1 MARTVSPGPGPCP
14 SEEQLFAY
22 AAGSGRMR
30 DPETLLIHLDGC
42 GTCRHLLAEAS
53 RSLESSPPAPSVKS
67 VVPVRSAP
75 LPVVPLP
82 SPGPAQIRTLEDG
95 ELVVDRYR
103 IERFLAQGG
112 MGEVYL
118 AQDLLLEET
127 VALKT
132 LACTALDDQRAA
144 FRFKAEARL
153 ARRVTHPN
161 VCRILEFGLQA
172 RKRGKQSESV
182 PFLTMEFLNGE
193 TLNRRIT
200 KRGAMPEAEAIALL
214 QQVLTGLQ
222 AIHAC
227 GIVHRDLKSENVFLV
242 PDPRGERAVVMDF
255 GLARALDGSV
265 VSTWP
270 LARMLAG
277 TIDTMAPEQIE
288 GRTPEPSMDI
298 FAFGVLL
305 FEVLTGRRPFIDT
318 PPMKRLREKAPLPS
332 SVNANLHPRWDRI
345 IGKCM
350 ELAPAARYPD
360 FGEVAAALA
369 KAARPV
375 AGASF

>member
-1 MARTVSPGPGPCP
+1 MPRTVSPGPGPCP

-22 AAGSGRMR
+22 AAGSGRLH
-30 DPETLLIHLDGC
+30 DPEKLLIHLDGC
-42 GTCRHLLAEAS
+42 ATCRHLLAEAS
-53 RSLESSPPAPSVKS
+53 RSLEASPSRAPAP
-67 VVPVRSAP
+67 A
-75 LPVVPLP
+75 
-82 SPGPAQIRTLEDG
+82 PGPATPAKIRTFRDG
-95 ELVVDRYR
+95 DLVVDRYR

-118 AQDLLLEET
+118 SQDLLLEET

-161 VCRILEFGLQA
+161 VCRILEFGVQA
-172 RKRGKQSESV
+172 RKQGKQSESI
-182 PFLTMEFLNGE
+182 PFLTMEFLAGE

-200 KRGAMPEAEAIALL
+200 KRGRLPEHEAVPLL
-214 QQVLTGLQ
+214 QQVIQGLQ

-270 LARMLAG
+270 LARMLTG

-288 GRTPEPSMDI
+288 GRSPEPTMDV

-305 FEVLTGRRPFIDT
+305 FEALTGRRPFIDVA
-318 PPMKRLREKAPLPS
+318 PMKRLREKAPVPS
-332 SVNANLHPRWDRI
+332 SIAASLHPRWDRI
-345 IGKCM
+345 IGKCL
-350 ELAPAARYPD
+350 ELDPAARYPNLS
-360 FGEVAAALA
+360 ELAAALV
-369 KAARPV
+369 KAQRPV
-375 AGASF
+375 AGPIF

>member
-1 MARTVSPGPGPCP
+1 VSPGAGPCP
-14 SEEQLFAY
+14 SEDQLFAY
-22 AAGSGRMR
+22 ASGSGRLR
-30 DPETLLIHLDGC
+30 DPEKLLIHLDGC
-42 GTCRHLLAEAS
+42 ATCRQLLAEAS
-53 RSLESSPPAPSVKS
+53 RALEASHTPAA
-67 VVPVRSAP
+67 AP
-75 LPVVPLP
+75 
-82 SPGPAQIRTLEDG
+82 AKIRTFGDG
-95 ELVVDRYR
+95 DLVVDRYR

-112 MGEVYL
+112 MGEVYV
-118 AQDLLLEET
+118 AQDLLLEES

-161 VCRILEFGLQA
+161 VCRILEFGVQV
-172 RKRGKQSESV
+172 RKRGRQSESI
-182 PFLTMEFLNGE
+182 PFLTMEFLDGE

-200 KRGAMPEAEAIALL
+200 RRGRLPDGEIMPVL
-214 QQVLTGLQ
+214 QQVIAGLQ
-222 AIHAC
+222 AIHAS

-242 PDPRGERAVVMDF
+242 PGPRGERAVVMDF

-288 GRTPEPSMDI
+288 GRTPEPTMDV

-305 FEVLTGRRPFIDT
+305 FEVLTGRRPFVDV
-318 PPMKRLREKAPLPS
+318 PPMKRLRDKAPLPS
-332 SVNANLHPRWDRI
+332 SINPALHPRWDRI
-345 IGKCM
+345 VGKCM
-350 ELAPAARYPD
+350 ETQPAARYQD
-360 FGEVAAALA
+360 FREIADALL
-369 KAARPV
+369 KAQRPV
-375 AGASF
+375 GVTF

>member
-1 MARTVSPGPGPCP
+1 LSGSTCMRRTRSSNSPLGRSTPGQAAFPASYPCSTISKNSIPGRAIVARAIMSRTVPPVVGPCP
-14 SEEQLFAY
+14 SEELLFAY
-22 AAGSGRMR
+22 AAGSGRLR
-30 DPETLLIHLDGC
+30 DPEKLLIHLDGC
-42 GTCRHLLAEAS
+42 STCRQLLAEAS
-53 RSLESSPPAPSVKS
+53 RSLDAAPAPVA
-67 VVPVRSAP
+67 VPAK
-75 LPVVPLP
+75 
-82 SPGPAQIRTLEDG
+82 IRTFSDG
-95 ELVVDRYR
+95 DLVVDRYR

-112 MGEVYL
+112 MGEVYV

-132 LACTALDDQRAA
+132 LTCTALDDQRAA

-161 VCRILEFGLQA
+161 VCRILEYGVQV
-172 RKRGKQSESV
+172 RKRAKQAESI
-182 PFLTMEFLNGE
+182 PFLTMEFLAGE
-193 TLNRRIT
+193 TFNRRIT
-200 KRGAMPEAEAIALL
+200 RRGRLPEGEILPLL
-214 QQVLTGLQ
+214 QQVIAGLQ

-242 PDPRGERAVVMDF
+242 PAPRGERAVVMDF

-288 GRTPEPSMDI
+288 GRKPEPTMDV

-305 FEVLTGRRPFIDT
+305 FEALTGRRPF
-318 PPMKRLREKAPLPS
+318 
-332 SVNANLHPRWDRI
+332 
-345 IGKCM
+345 
-350 ELAPAARYPD
+350 
-360 FGEVAAALA
+360 
-369 KAARPV
+369 
-375 AGASF
+375 

>member
-1 MARTVSPGPGPCP
+1 MPRTVPPGDGPCP

-22 AAGSGRMR
+22 AAGSGRMS
-30 DPETLLIHLDGC
+30 DPEKLLIHLDVC
-42 GTCRHLLAEAS
+42 ATCRHLLAEAS
-53 RSLESSPPAPSVKS
+53 RSLEASHSPAPS
-67 VVPVRSAP
+67 
-75 LPVVPLP
+75 
-82 SPGPAQIRTLEDG
+82 PAKIRTFGDG
-95 ELVVDRYR
+95 DLVVDRYR
-103 IERFLAQGG
+103 IERFLAAGG
-112 MGEVYL
+112 MGEVYV

-132 LACTALDDQRAA
+132 LSCTALDDQRAA

-161 VCRILEFGLQA
+161 VCRILEFGVQV
-172 RKRGKQSESV
+172 RKRGKQSESI
-182 PFLTMEFLNGE
+182 PFLTMEFLAGE
-193 TLNRRIT
+193 TLNRRVT
-200 KRGAMPEAEAIALL
+200 RRGRLPEGEAMPLL
-214 QQVLTGLQ
+214 QQVITGLQ

-242 PDPRGERAVVMDF
+242 PAPRGERAVVMDF

-288 GRTPEPSMDI
+288 GRTPEPTMDVY
-298 FAFGVLL
+298 AFGVLL
-305 FEVLTGRRPFIDT
+305 FEVLTGRRPFIDV

-332 SVNANLHPRWDRI
+332 SVNSTLHPRWDRI
-345 IGKCM
+345 VGKCM
-350 ELAPAARYPD
+350 ETQPSARYQD
-360 FGEVAAALA
+360 FREIGDALM
-369 KAARPV
+369 KAQRPV
-375 AGASF
+375 GVTF

>member
-1 MARTVSPGPGPCP
+1 
-14 SEEQLFAY
+14 LFAY
-22 AAGSGRMR
+22 ASGSGRLR

-42 GTCRHLLAEAS
+42 STCRHLLAEAS
-53 RSLESSPPAPSVKS
+53 RALQTAHPMPPT
-67 VVPVRSAP
+67 
-75 LPVVPLP
+75 
-82 SPGPAQIRTLEDG
+82 PAKIRTFSDRD
-95 ELVVDRYR
+95 LVVDRYR

-132 LACTALDDQRAA
+132 LSCTALDDPRAA

-161 VCRILEFGLQA
+161 VCRILEFGVQV
-172 RKRGKQSESV
+172 RKRGYHQESI
-182 PFLTMEFLNGE
+182 PFLTMEFLAGE
-193 TLNRRIT
+193 TLSQRVTRRG
-200 KRGAMPEAEAIALL
+200 RLPESEAIALM
-214 QQVLTGLQ
+214 QQVLGGLQ
-222 AIHAC
+222 AIHAS

-288 GRTPEPSMDI
+288 GRPPEPTMDV
-298 FAFGVLL
+298 FAVGVLL
-305 FEVLTGRRPFIDT
+305 FEVLTGRRPFLDV

-332 SVNANLHPRWDRI
+332 SMNGSLHPRWDRI
-345 IGKCM
+345 VGRCL
-350 ELAPAARYPD
+350 ELDPAARYPD
-360 FGEVAAALA
+360 LSELATALT
-369 KAARPV
+369 KAQRPV
-375 AGASF
+375 ASF

>member
-1 MARTVSPGPGPCP
+1 MSRTVPPIGGACP

-22 AAGSGRMR
+22 AAGSGRLR
-30 DPETLLIHLDGC
+30 DPEKLLIHLDGC
-42 GTCRHLLAEAS
+42 ATCRTLLAEAS
-53 RSLESSPPAPSVKS
+53 RALQVSSAPS
-67 VVPVRSAP
+67 AP
-75 LPVVPLP
+75 
-82 SPGPAQIRTLEDG
+82 AKIRTLVDG

-161 VCRILEFGLQA
+161 VCRILEFGIQA
-172 RKRGKQSESV
+172 RKRGNHSESI
-182 PFLTMEFLNGE
+182 PFLTMEFLAGE
-193 TLNRRIT
+193 TLNKRVT
-200 KRGAMPEAEAIALL
+200 KRGRIHEAEAVPLL
-214 QQVLTGLQ
+214 QQVITGLQ

-270 LARMLAG
+270 LARVLAG

-288 GRTPEPSMDI
+288 GRRPEPSMDV

-305 FEVLTGRRPFIDT
+305 FEVLTGRRPFIDV
-318 PPMKRLREKAPLPS
+318 PPMKRLRERAPLPS
-332 SVNANLHPRWDRI
+332 SVHPALHPRWDRI
-345 IGKCM
+345 IGRCL
-350 ELAPAARYPD
+350 ELDPALRYPD
-360 FGEVAAALA
+360 LGELAGALA
-369 KAARPV
+369 RALRPV